1 MPLLITYGNRPAY
14 KGVPATSRS
23 ASGKKLTRETL
34 LEILEESD
42 WNKAEVARR
51 VGVSRTAIWKYM
63 KKWEI
68 PLKRP

>member
-1 MPLLITYGNRPAY
+1 L
-14 KGVPATSRS
+14 KGVPAISHT
-23 ASGKKLTRETL
+23 ASIKKLSRETL
-34 LEILEESD
+34 LEILEGSD
-42 WNKAEVARR
+42 WNKAEAARR